1 MERTIY
7 NPQKARLETVP
18 IEFTDANTTWFNESR
33 NDHDICS
40 ITDFDGG
47 LVISVCGYDY
57 PVWVYGV
64 TRTSIGYN
72 RNRAFKLRKSYL
84 RGSRSSKPSP
94 PPDGRDLWSPYGLPP
109 VPAIRAVQTEDFSN
123 GIKVLKET
131 DKLKP

>member
-18 IEFTDANTTWFNESR
+18 IEFTDANTTWLNESR
-33 NDHDICS
+33 NDHDIYS

-72 RNRAFKLRKSYL
+72 RNRAFKLQKSY
-84 RGSRSSKPSP
+84 RQGTSRKQTENHHRPRMAGTSGRPTGSRRSLPS
-94 PPDGRDLWSPYGLPP
+94 GQWR
-109 VPAIRAVQTEDFSN
+109 
-123 GIKVLKET
+123 LKAFQME
-131 DKLKP
+131 LR

>member
-7 NPQKARLETVP
+7 NPQKARLETVH
-18 IEFTDANTTWFNESR
+18 IEFIDANTTWFNESR
-33 NDHDICS
+33 NDHDIYA

-64 TRTSIGYN
+64 TRSSIGYN

-84 RGSRSSKPSP
+84 QGKNRAKTITAPGWQGPLVALRAPAGPCHPGSA
-94 PPDGRDLWSPYGLPP
+94 D
-109 VPAIRAVQTEDFSN
+109 
-123 GIKVLKET
+123 
-131 DKLKP
+131 